1 MSATTEHAVTLQ
13 DLRVEQV
20 FETGSVVIG
29 HDAIVAFAA
38 QYDPQPMHLDDVAA
52 RDTLFGGL
60 VASGWHVAA
69 LTTRLVV
76 DARPFGATPMI
87 GAEIERLRFRRPVRP
102 GTRLTVRLTVEAFEE
117 SRRPDTGYARIR
129 VETLD
134 ADTGEVLMAQ
144 GWKMLLPTGGAV

>member
-1 MSATTEHAVTLQ
+1 MSETAERAVTLQ
-13 DLRVEQV
+13 DLRVGQV

-76 DARPFGATPMI
+76 DARPFGATPLI

-102 GTRLTVRLTVEAFEE
+102 DTRLTARLTVESIEE

-144 GWKMLLPTGGAV
+144 GWKMLLPVGRVT

>member
-1 MSATTEHAVTLQ
+1 MSEAAERAISVQ
-13 DLRVEQV
+13 DLHVGQV
-20 FETGSVVIG
+20 FATGSVLIE

-38 QYDPQPMHLDDVAA
+38 QYDPQPMHLDEVAA
-52 RDTLFGGL
+52 RGTLFGGL
-60 VASGWHVAA
+60 VASGWHVAV

-76 DARPFGATPMI
+76 DARPFGSTPLI

-102 GTRLTVRLTVEAFEE
+102 GTRLTVRLTVEAVEG
-117 SRRPDTGYARIR
+117 SRRPDIGYARIK

-144 GWKMLLPTGGAV
+144 GWKMLLPAERAT

>member
-1 MSATTEHAVTLQ
+1 MTGTTEHVVTLQ
-13 DLRVEQV
+13 DLRVGQV

-29 HDAIVAFAA
+29 HDEIVAFAT

-52 RDTLFGGL
+52 RETFFDGL

-87 GAEIERLRFRRPVRP
+87 GAEIAHLRFRRPVRP
-102 GTRLTVRLTVEAFEE
+102 GTRMQARVTVESLEADAK
-117 SRRPDTGYARIR
+117 RPGRGFATLK

-134 ADTGEVLMAQ
+134 AATGEVLMAQ
-144 GWKMLLPTGGAV
+144 AWRMVVPS